1 MNITDTLTLL
11 MDKFRAKTGLTDK
24 LSIKRATGLLDHL
37 QLIVN
42 PNLIKADYV
51 NSFAV
56 SSDANKPVPE
66 WQYRIVYEGLAPNT
80 TYTLSLSAVN
90 TSGVKQASIRIF
102 VEYYKGQYVNKEL
115 TSIIFL
121 ADNKRK
127 SFTFTTDD
135 KAHYNVCLYAGPLSV
150 PQGKSFVTTYHN
162 IKLEKGDLATPLTEV
177 GGVVRAFLCAML
189 PVRGCVA

>member
-1 MNITDTLTLL
+1 MKNITDTLTPL
-11 MDKFRAKTGLTDK
+11 MDKFRDKTNLTDK

-56 SSDANKPVPE
+56 SSDANKPAPE

-90 TSGVKQASIRIF
+90 TSGVKQASVRIF
-102 VEYYKGQYVNKEL
+102 VEYYKGKYVNKEI
-115 TSIIFL
+115 TSFMFS

-135 KAHYNVCLYAGPLSV
+135 NAYYNVCLYAGPLSV
-150 PQGKSFVTTYHN
+150 SQGKSFVTTYHN

-177 GGVVRAFLCAML
+177 WGG
-189 PVRGCVA
+189 

>member
-1 MNITDTLTLL
+1 MSIASTMTPL
-11 MDKFRAKTGLTDK
+11 MDKFREKTGLTDK
-24 LSIKRATGLLDHL
+24 LTVARATNLMDHFDL
-37 QLIVN
+37 HVN
-42 PNLIKADYV
+42 PNLIKDDYV

-56 SSDANKPVPE
+56 SSDANKPAPE
-66 WQYRIVYEGLAPNT
+66 WQYRIVYEGLAANT
-80 TYTLSLSAVN
+80 TYTLSLFAVN
-90 TSGVKQASIRIF
+90 TNDVKRASVRIF
-102 VEYYKGQYVNKEL
+102 CEYYKGKYVNKEI
-115 TSIIFL
+115 TSFVFS

-135 KAHYNVCLYAGPLSV
+135 NAYYNVCLYAGPLSV

>member
-1 MNITDTLTLL
+1 MTPL
-11 MDKFRAKTGLTDK
+11 MDKFREKTNLTDK

-42 PNLIKADYV
+42 PNLIKAGYV

-56 SSDANKPVPE
+56 SSDANKPAPE
-66 WQYRIVYEGLAPNT
+66 WQYRIVYEELAPNT
-80 TYTLSLSAVN
+80 TYTLSLSATN
-90 TSGVKQASIRIF
+90 TNDVKTASVRIY
-102 VEYYKGQYVNKEL
+102 VEYYKGKYVNKEI
-115 TSIIFL
+115 TSFIFS

-127 SFTFTTDD
+127 SITFTTDD
-135 KAHYNVCLYAGPLSV
+135 NAYYNVCLYAGPLSV

-177 GGVVRAFLCAML
+177 GGVVNLILTAAFERRCA
-189 PVRGCVA
+189 A

>member
-1 MNITDTLTLL
+1 MMSINEIMTPL
-11 MDKFRAKTGLTDK
+11 MDKFRDKTNLTDK

-56 SSDANKPVPE
+56 SSDANKPAPE
-66 WQYRIVYEGLAPNT
+66 WQYRIVYEGLAPST

-90 TSGVKQASIRIF
+90 TNGVKQASVRIF
-102 VEYYKGQYVNKEL
+102 LEYYKGQYVNKEL
-115 TSIIFL
+115 TTFMFL

-135 KAHYNVCLYAGPLSV
+135 NAYYNVCLYAGPLSV

-177 GGVVRAFLCAML
+177 GGQLS
-189 PVRGCVA
+189 PS

>member
-1 MNITDTLTLL
+1 MSINEIMTPL
-11 MDKFRAKTGLTDK
+11 MDKFRNKTNLTDK

-66 WQYRIVYEGLAPNT
+66 WQYRIVYEGLAANT

-90 TSGVKQASIRIF
+90 TNDVKLASVRIF
-102 VEYYKGQYVNKEL
+102 CERYKGKYVNKEL
-115 TSIIFL
+115 TSFRFS

-135 KAHYNVCLYAGPLSV
+135 NAYYNVCLYAGLLSV

-177 GGVVRAFLCAML
+177 GGVAKLLYLSL
-189 PVRGCVA
+189 PKEVAA